1 MNISGMIFLA
11 DPLCL
16 LVPYRSLHNRE
27 CEMSLLGWLP
37 SSIIPKMALSVCRLQ
52 TDVCLVGDFHFS
64 QSVGHFHFSQSVGNF
79 HFSQSVGQFHFSQSV
94 GHFDFLSPEPGVP
107 YVEAE
112 QDQVTDADTNKGQQR
127 KSTQ

>member
-27 CEMSLLGWLP
+27 CEMSLPGSLP
-37 SSIIPKMALSVCRLQ
+37 SSIIPKMALGVCRLQ
-52 TDVCLVGDFHFS
+52 TDLCFFDNFHFS
-64 QSVGHFHFSQSVGNF
+64 QSVGHFHF
-79 HFSQSVGQFHFSQSV
+79 
-94 GHFDFLSPEPGVP
+94 LSTEPGVP
-107 YVEAE
+107 YVKAE
-112 QDQVTDADTNKGQQR
+112 QDKVTDANTNKGQQR